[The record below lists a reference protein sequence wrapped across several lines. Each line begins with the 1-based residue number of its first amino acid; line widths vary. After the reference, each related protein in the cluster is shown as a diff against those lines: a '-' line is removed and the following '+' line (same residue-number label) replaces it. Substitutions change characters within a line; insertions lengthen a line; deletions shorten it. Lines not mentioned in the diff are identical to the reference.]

1 MTKAEIVK
9 EEVEKSKF
17 KMYRSVGRMF
27 VVADGKDIKKDL
39 EDDIA
44 RIKAEET
51 RSAELQKTY
60 EAKKLILTQQLNDL
74 TPKTK

>member
-51 RSAELQKTY
+51 RSAEL
-60 EAKKLILTQQLNDL
+60 
-74 TPKTK
+74 